1 MELDRMPGEKKKK
14 KVVIMGAGPAGLCV
28 GWKLIKNDV
37 QVEVVELENQ
47 VGGLCRS
54 IRRNGYIFDLGGH
67 RFISK
72 YQDLLKDVGEI
83 MGETLELRPRKSQ
96 IRLKGKYYAYPLD
109 AKDLVTKMNAFVSIR
124 CLFDYLFTSI
134 KNRISPKEDISL
146 EDWIVNRFGRS
157 LYDIY
162 FGPYS
167 AKLWGVPPTTI
178 SADWAAQRISL
189 INLWDVFIRLLGKKS
204 DTPTT
209 YATEY
214 FYPKEGIGQ
223 IPERIAEIITEGGG
237 TIHLNSEVVR
247 VNTSGNQITGVVVR
261 KNGKEETLTGDF
273 YVSTLPLPEFI
284 AGITPT
290 VDENYLK
297 VAAKMKFRGLR
308 FMNVLIDGDQV
319 SDNTWIYIP
328 EEEYTFFRIQEPRN
342 WGATTVP
349 DGQTS
354 LILEIACDP
363 GDELWEVDDDELIG
377 KCVSDLKKLSFD
389 IEGRVI
395 DYFSMKVKH
404 AYPIYDLDYIEKLR
418 VTFELFMRYENL
430 AVCGRQGL
438 YRYNNMDH
446 SMMMGYITA
455 EHILNGTPRSEIL
468 KIACEREVFETHA
481 ISSY

>member
-1 MELDRMPGEKKKK
+1 MSEGKKTK

-28 GWKLIKNDV
+28 GWKLIKNNV
-37 QVEVVELENQ
+37 QVEVIELENQ

-54 IRRNGYIFDLGGH
+54 IRKKGYIFDLGGH

-72 YQDLLKDVGEI
+72 YKELLRDVGEI

-96 IRLKGKYYAYPLD
+96 IRLRGKYYAYPLD

-124 CLFDYLFTSI
+124 CLIDYLMTTF
-134 KNRISPKEDISL
+134 KNKISHREDISL

-157 LYDIY
+157 LYNIY

-167 AKLWGVPPTTI
+167 EKLWGVSPTTI

-189 INLWDVFIRLLGKKS
+189 INLWDVFLRLLGKQK
-204 DTPTT
+204 DRPTT

-237 TIHLNSEVVR
+237 KVHLNTKVIRINATENKV
-247 VNTSGNQITGVVVR
+247 TGVVVK
-261 KNGKEETLTGDF
+261 KNGKEVTLTGDF
-273 YVSTLPLPEFI
+273 YVSTIPLPEFVASI
-284 AGITPT
+284 DPP
-290 VDENYLK
+290 VEEKYLD
-297 VAAKMKFRGLR
+297 VAKKMRFRALR
-308 FMNVLIDGDQV
+308 FMNVLIDDEKV
-319 SDNTWIYIP
+319 SNNTWIYIP
-328 EEEYTFFRIQEPRN
+328 EDQYLFFRVQEPRN
-342 WGATTVP
+342 WGLGTVP
-349 DGQTS
+349 AGKTS
-354 LILEIACDP
+354 LILEIACDV
-363 GDELWEVDDDELIG
+363 GDEVWKADDDSIM
-377 KCVSDLKKLSFD
+377 KRCVNDLKKLGFD
-389 IEGRVI
+389 IEGKI
-395 DYFSMKVKH
+395 NDYFSTKVKH
-404 AYPIYDLDYIEKLR
+404 AYPIYDLDYNNKLKAS
-418 VTFELFMRYENL
+418 FELFMRYNNL

-446 SMMMGYITA
+446 SMIMGYITA
-455 EHILNGTPRSEIL
+455 EHILNGKPRSEIL

>member
-1 MELDRMPGEKKKK
+1 MPEMNKNK
-14 KVVIMGAGPAGLCV
+14 KVIIMGGGPAGLSV
-28 GWKLIKNDV
+28 GWKLIKNDI
-37 QVEVVELENQ
+37 QVEVIELENQ
-47 VGGLCRS
+47 VGGICRS
-54 IRRNGYIFDLGGH
+54 IRKNGYIFDLGGH

-72 YQDLLKDVGEI
+72 YKGLLKDVSEI

-109 AKDLVTKMNAFVSIR
+109 AKDLITKMNAFVSIK
-124 CLFDYLFTSI
+124 CLFDYLFTTI
-134 KNRISPKEDISL
+134 WNKISPKDDISL

-167 AKLWGVPPTTI
+167 EKLWGIPPTKI

-189 INLWDVFIRLLGKKS
+189 INLWDVFKRLLGKKE

-237 TIHLNSEVVR
+237 KVHLNSKVVR
-247 VNTSGNQITGVVVR
+247 INATENEITGVVVR
-261 KNGKEETLTGDF
+261 KNGKEVTLTGDF
-273 YVSTLPLPEFI
+273 YVSTVPLPEFI
-284 AGITPT
+284 MSIEPK
-290 VDENYLK
+290 VDPKYVEVSK
-297 VAAKMKFRGLR
+297 QMRFRALR
-308 FMNVLIDGDQV
+308 FMNLMIDADRI

-328 EEEYTFFRIQEPRN
+328 EEKYLFFRIQEPRN
-342 WGATTVP
+342 WGEGTVP
-349 DGQTS
+349 KGKTS
-354 LILEIACDP
+354 LILEIACDA
-363 GDELWEVDDDELIG
+363 DDDLWNASDEEIM
-377 KCVSDLKKLSFD
+377 KRCVVDLKKLGFD
-389 IEGRVI
+389 VEDKIT
-395 DYFSMKVKH
+395 DYFSTWCKH
-404 AYPIYDLDYIEKLR
+404 AYPIYDIDYIEKLR
-418 VTFELFMRYENL
+418 ATFELFMRYDNL

-455 EHILNGTPRSEIL
+455 EHILNGKPRSEIL
-468 KIACEREVFETHA
+468 KIACEHEVFETHA

>member
-1 MELDRMPGEKKKK
+1 MAEDKKTK
-14 KVVIMGAGPAGLCV
+14 KVVIMGGGPAGLCV
-28 GWKLIKNDV
+28 GWKLIKNNV
-37 QVEVVELENQ
+37 HVEVVELESQ

-54 IRRNGYIFDLGGH
+54 IRKKGYIFDLGGH

-72 YQDLLKDVGEI
+72 YKELLKDVSEI

-109 AKDLVTKMNAFVSIR
+109 AKDLVTKMNAFVSLK
-124 CLFDYLFTSI
+124 CLIDYLVTTF
-134 KNRISPKEDISL
+134 KNKISPPEDLSL

-167 AKLWGVPPTTI
+167 EKLWGVPPTTI

-189 INLWDVFIRLLGKKS
+189 INLWDVFIRLLGKQK

-209 YATEY
+209 YATKY

-237 TIHLNSEVVR
+237 KVHLNTEVVKIN
-247 VNTSGNQITGVVVR
+247 VNGNKITGVVVK
-261 KNGKEETLTGDF
+261 KNGKEITLTGDF
-273 YVSTLPLPEFI
+273 YVSTIPLPEFVSSI
-284 AGITPT
+284 DPP
-290 VDENYLK
+290 VEEKYLN
-297 VAAKMKFRGLR
+297 VAKDMHFRALR
-308 FMNVLIDGDQV
+308 FMNVLIDDDQV
-319 SDNTWIYIP
+319 SENTWICIP
-328 EEEYTFFRIQEPRN
+328 EDQYLFFRIQEPRN
-342 WGATTVP
+342 WGLGTVP
-349 DGQTS
+349 EGKTS
-354 LILEIACDP
+354 LILEIACDV
-363 GDELWEVDDDELIG
+363 GDEIWEADDDTIM
-377 KCVSDLKKLSFD
+377 KRCVEDLKKLGFD
-389 IEGRVI
+389 IEGKVN
-395 DYFSMKVKH
+395 DYFSTRAKH
-404 AYPIYDLDYIEKLR
+404 AYPIYDLNYINKLR
-418 VTFELFMRYENL
+418 AVFELFMQYENL

-446 SMMMGYITA
+446 SMLMGYITA
-455 EHILNGTPRSEIL
+455 EHILNGKPRSEIL

>member
-1 MELDRMPGEKKKK
+1 MREDKKNR
-14 KVVIMGAGPAGLCV
+14 KVIIMGGGPAGLSV
-28 GWKLIKNDV
+28 GWKLVKNNV
-37 QVEVVELENQ
+37 QCEIIELENQ

-54 IRRNGYIFDLGGH
+54 IRKKGFIFDLGGH

-72 YQDLLKDVGEI
+72 YGDLLKDVGDV

-96 IRLKGKYYAYPLD
+96 IRLRGKYYAYPLD
-109 AKDLVTKMNAFVSIR
+109 VKDLVTKMNAFVSIR
-124 CLFDYLFTSI
+124 CLTDYLTTAL
-134 KNRISPKEDISL
+134 KNRISPREDISL

-167 AKLWGVPPTTI
+167 EKLWGISPTQI

-189 INLWDVFIRLLGKKS
+189 INLWDVFLRLLGKTK
-204 DTPTT
+204 DAPKT

-223 IPERIAEIITEGGG
+223 IFERIAETITEGGG
-237 TIHLNSEVVR
+237 KIHLNSEVVR
-247 VNTSGNQITGVVVR
+247 INATGREITGIVVR
-261 KNGKEETLTGDF
+261 RNGKEETYTGDF
-273 YVSTLPLPEFI
+273 YVSSVPLPEFI
-284 AGITPT
+284 LSIDPP
-290 VDENYLK
+290 VEEKYRQ
-297 VAAKMKFRGLR
+297 VASAMRFRALR
-308 FMNVLIDGDQV
+308 FMYILIDAQQI

-328 EEEYTFFRIQEPRN
+328 EDEYLFFRIQEPRN
-342 WGATTVP
+342 WGLGTVP
-349 DGQTS
+349 PGKTS
-354 LILEIACDP
+354 LILEIACDV
-363 GDELWEVDDDELIG
+363 GDETWNADDDAIVKRCIE
-377 KCVSDLKKLSFD
+377 DLKKLGFN
-389 IEGRVI
+389 IEEKVI

-404 AYPIYDLDYIEKLR
+404 AYPIYDLNYIEKLKAA
-418 VTFELFMRYENL
+418 FELFMRYDNL

-455 EHILNGTPRSEIL
+455 EHILNGKPRSEIL

>member
-1 MELDRMPGEKKKK
+1 MPEKKKVK
-14 KVVIMGAGPAGLCV
+14 KVIIMGGGPAGLCV
-28 GWKLIKNDV
+28 GWKLIKKNV
-37 QVEVVELENQ
+37 QVEIIELENQ

-54 IRRNGYIFDLGGH
+54 IRKRGYIFDLGGH

-72 YQDLLKDVGEI
+72 YRELLRDVGEI

-124 CLFDYLFTSI
+124 CLIDYLVTLVKS
-134 KNRISPKEDISL
+134 RIAPKEDISL
-146 EDWIVNRFGRS
+146 EDWIVNRFGRG

-167 AKLWGVPPTTI
+167 EKLWGVPPTTI

-189 INLWDVFIRLLGKKS
+189 INLWDVVLRLLGKQK

-223 IPERIAEIITEGGG
+223 ISERIAEIITEGGG
-237 TIHLNSEVVR
+237 KIHLNSEVVR
-247 VNTSGNQITGVVVR
+247 LNASENEITGVVVK

-273 YVSTLPLPEFI
+273 YVSTIPLPEFVQSLD
-284 AGITPT
+284 PP
-290 VDENYLK
+290 VDKKYLD
-297 VAAKMKFRGLR
+297 VAKQMRFRALR
-308 FMNVLIDGDQV
+308 FMNLLIDADRI
-319 SDNTWIYIP
+319 SENTWIYIP
-328 EEEYTFFRIQEPRN
+328 EDQYLFFRIQEPRN
-342 WGATTVP
+342 WGEGTVP
-349 DGQTS
+349 KGKTS
-354 LILEIACDP
+354 LILEIACDD
-363 GDELWEVDDDELIG
+363 GDEIWNADDESIM
-377 KCVSDLKKLSFD
+377 KRCVADLKKLGFD
-389 IEGRVI
+389 VESKIT
-395 DYFSMKVKH
+395 DYFSTKAKH
-404 AYPIYDLDYIEKLR
+404 AYPIYDLNYIEKLR
-418 VTFELFMRYENL
+418 VAFELFMRYNNL

-446 SMMMGYITA
+446 SMLMGYVTA
-455 EHILNGTPRSEIL
+455 EHILNGRPRSEIL
-468 KIACEREVFETHA
+468 KIACEHEVFETHA